1 MYIMKESSKFYTKKE
16 LDNIK
21 YFQGNG
27 IYAEFQDKRK
37 NKISSI
43 QDKFSC

>member
-1 MYIMKESSKFYTKKE
+1 MKESFKFSTREE
-16 LDNIK
+16 LDTIK

-37 NKISSI
+37 NQISSI